1 MTTRDPFSGHR
12 MPGPDQLGWADV
24 GADMQELAR
33 DWVTLWQSELAG
45 GAADREMQETW
56 QRLLALW
63 AGAAGALLAG
73 SFPGGAVH
81 GRSDARRPGTPPA
94 AGPAPAAA
102 ASDARDAEIDRL
114 AQRVAELERRLAGHA
129 GER

>member
-1 MTTRDPFSGHR
+1 MTARIPPSGYR
-12 MPGPDQLGWADV
+12 MPGQDSGDW
-24 GADMQELAR
+24 GSMGRDMQELAR

-63 AGAAGALLAG
+63 AGAASAVLAG
-73 SFPGGAVH
+73 SVHGGADV
-81 GRSDARRPGTPPA
+81 RRPGPPA
-94 AGPAPAAA
+94 AARPSPAAA

-114 AQRVAELERRLAGHA
+114 AKRVAELERRLAA
-129 GER
+129 RDDMR